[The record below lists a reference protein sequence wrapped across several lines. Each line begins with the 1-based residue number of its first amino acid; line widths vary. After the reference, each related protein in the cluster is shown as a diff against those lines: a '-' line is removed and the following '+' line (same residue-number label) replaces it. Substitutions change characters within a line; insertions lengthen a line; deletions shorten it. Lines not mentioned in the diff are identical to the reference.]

1 MGSVPEKRM
10 RSLGGVADVEL
21 RYEPVFGVSIGGFIG
36 FIPNLPI
43 YDLIL
48 ASSASGNVARGT
60 YFFS

>member
-1 MGSVPEKRM
+1 M
-10 RSLGGVADVEL
+10 EL